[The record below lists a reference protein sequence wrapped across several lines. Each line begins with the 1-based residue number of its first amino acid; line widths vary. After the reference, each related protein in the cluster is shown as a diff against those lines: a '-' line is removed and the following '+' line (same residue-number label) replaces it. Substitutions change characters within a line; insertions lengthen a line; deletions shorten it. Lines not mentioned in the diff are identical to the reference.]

1 MHTIPV
7 TAVSWTLAD
16 ISVMAFFST
25 AQVVKQSIALPVV
38 LIHNRTISITIGLAF
53 SPRKL
58 SSGSIN
64 FAVITYPFP
73 LSRLAIFL
81 QADEIFSGLHTLD
94 SGFQE
99 EPFLRTFNRNKITPS
114 FLAMSSAF
122 FPIKWQGPRRVF
134 TNCIN

>member
-7 TAVSWTLAD
+7 TAVSWTLAN
-16 ISVMAFFST
+16 ISGNHCST
-25 AQVVKQSIALPVV
+25 VQVVKPSIVLPVV
-38 LIHNRTISITIGLAF
+38 LIHNRTISITTGLVF

-58 SSGSIN
+58 SSCSID
-64 FAVITYPFP
+64 FAFITYPSP

-99 EPFLRTFNRNKITPS
+99 EPFLRTFNRDKITPC
-114 FLAMSSAF
+114 FFAIPSAF
-122 FPIKWQGPRRVF
+122 FPIKWHRPRRVF
-134 TNCIN
+134 TNCVN